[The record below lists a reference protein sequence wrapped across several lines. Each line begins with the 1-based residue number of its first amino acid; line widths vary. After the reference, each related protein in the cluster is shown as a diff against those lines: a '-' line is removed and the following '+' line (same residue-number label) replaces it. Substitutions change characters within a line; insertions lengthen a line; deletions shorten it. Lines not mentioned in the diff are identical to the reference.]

1 MLCYCY
7 SVESELSGVYC
18 GICILL
24 RQLEVEGCADLVTT
38 AQKLRQKRPAI
49 ITNKVGISFSGLVT
63 HLSFG
68 FRFIFLIVHL
78 PLVTAGIIYNN
89 CEKNST

>member
-49 ITNKVGISFSGLVT
+49 ITNKVGISLSGLHT
-63 HLSFG
+63 LKLWFQIHIS
-68 FRFIFLIVHL
+68 
-78 PLVTAGIIYNN
+78 Y
-89 CEKNST
+89 STCTISHSRDNI

>member
-1 MLCYCY
+1 MLCFC

-49 ITNKVGISFSGLVT
+49 ITNKV
-63 HLSFG
+63 
-68 FRFIFLIVHL
+68 
-78 PLVTAGIIYNN
+78 
-89 CEKNST
+89 